1 MEEITIE
8 DFVKLDLR
16 VAKIVSAESVE
27 DADKLIKLKL
37 DLGDLGTKIVFA
49 GIKKV
54 YKRKNIN
61 VECIYELNQVIFI

>member
-16 VAKIVSAESVE
+16 VAKVVSVESVE

-54 YKRKNIN
+54 YKSK
-61 VECIYELNQVIFI
+61 VWPKMTFL

>member
-16 VAKIVSAESVE
+16 VAKVVSAEAVE

-54 YKRKNIN
+54 Y
-61 VECIYELNQVIFI
+61 